1 MAPSTAAFRTVAPAR
16 QWSSMK
22 VDSSTEFDT
31 ETPMHM
37 IEPMND
43 SMFSVVPVTSRMMA
57 TPQTTPGTAADG
69 NQPQPERLEVAG
81 QQDEDHH
88 DRQGQADGQRVE
100 HLRHRRRPGRGR

>member
-1 MAPSTAAFRTVAPAR
+1 
-16 QWSSMK
+16 MK

-43 SMFSVVPVTSRMMA
+43 SMFSVVPVSSRMMA
-57 TPQTTPGTAADG
+57 TPQTTPGTRADG

-81 QQDEDHH
+81 QQDQDHH
-88 DRQGQADGQRVE
+88 HRQGQADRQGVE
-100 HLRHRRRPGRGR
+100 HFASSARPGRGR